1 MAGIL
6 LLCLLLCLITVW
18 RIKYISIQT
27 GIRGS
32 NPKRSRHSVRNVLL
46 GIQFFICWLFVVFT
60 AALYLQADKTGSTL
74 FHTLTEKEKSEII
87 SIPLDCRFMKN
98 DEKLA
103 LIERISRHPS
113 ITDKLPADI
122 NYLNGL
128 SGTGMYTEKGNRD
141 SYIEVNIMNI
151 SSNFFEFMNIPILS
165 GHTLKT
171 DEQMVADHKLVEH
184 MGKDLL
190 GMTLYNYEDGY
201 TVCGI
206 CSDFIADTYNQS
218 QGFIFLP
225 CKFNDYVGHC
235 YMKCKPGRVEEVKS
249 FIEATLK
256 ESFPPSIQ
264 PRISTL
270 LEDIHQAQAIENK
283 MKGIILFFSFVS
295 LIITLLGVYSAITL
309 DTERRQK
316 EVAIRKVNGA
326 GLKQIILL
334 FARMYIYLLAFS
346 AIVAFPLCYI
356 ILQLWKKMYIVFFN
370 DGPLFWIA
378 IFMGVAAITILTIIF
393 RILKIAKSNPAEV
406 IKNE

>member
-1 MAGIL
+1 
-6 LLCLLLCLITVW
+6 
-18 RIKYISIQT
+18 
-27 GIRGS
+27 
-32 NPKRSRHSVRNVLL
+32 
-46 GIQFFICWLFVVFT
+46 
-60 AALYLQADKTGSTL
+60 
-74 FHTLTEKEKSEII
+74 
-87 SIPLDCRFMKN
+87 
-98 DEKLA
+98 
-103 LIERISRHPS
+103 
-113 ITDKLPADI
+113 
-122 NYLNGL
+122 
-128 SGTGMYTEKGNRD
+128 MYTEKGNRD

-165 GHTLKT
+165 GHTLET
-171 DEQMVADHKLVEH
+171 NEQMVADHKLAER
-184 MGKDLL
+184 MKKDLL

-201 TVCGI
+201 TVCGT

-225 CKFNDYVGHC
+225 CNFNEYVGHC
-235 YMKCKPGRVEEVKS
+235 YLKCKPGSVEEVKS
-249 FIEATLK
+249 FIEETLK

-270 LEDIHQAQAIENK
+270 LDDIHQEQAIENK
-283 MKGIILFFSFVS
+283 MKGIIFFFSFVS

-346 AIVAFPLCYI
+346 AIIAFPICYVVF
-356 ILQLWKKMYIVFFN
+356 QLWKNMYIVFFN
-370 DGPLFWIA
+370 DGPLFWTS

-393 RILKIAKSNPAEV
+393 RILKIAKTNPAEV

>member
-18 RIKYISIQT
+18 RIKHISIQT

-32 NPKRSRHSVRNVLL
+32 NPKRSRHSIRNILL

-60 AALYLQADKTGSTL
+60 TALYLQADKTGSTL

-87 SIPLDCRFMKN
+87 SLPLDYRFMKN
-98 DEKLA
+98 SEKLA

-122 NYLNGL
+122 NYLGGI

-165 GHTLKT
+165 GHTLET
-171 DEQMVADHKLVEH
+171 NEQMVADHKLTER
-184 MGKDLL
+184 MKKDLL

-201 TVCGI
+201 TVCGT

-225 CKFNDYVGHC
+225 CNFNEYVGHC
-235 YMKCKPGRVEEVKS
+235 YLKCKPGSVEEVKS
-249 FIEATLK
+249 FIEETLK

-270 LEDIHQAQAIENK
+270 LDDIHQTQAIENK
-283 MKGIILFFSFVS
+283 MKGIIFFFSFVS

-334 FARMYIYLLAFS
+334 FTRMYIYLLAFS
-346 AIVAFPLCYI
+346 AIIAFPICYVVF
-356 ILQLWKKMYIVFFN
+356 QLWKNMYIVFFN
-370 DGPLFWIA
+370 DGPLFWTS

-393 RILKIAKSNPAEV
+393 RILKIAKTNPAEV